1 LTSICRFSIFAAT
14 VRIGQQDL
22 YKTEKGG
29 NKMKYKNC
37 LGFMAIG
44 VLTIAFLA
52 CTKYER
58 QVVPFKLPS
67 SLPNATE
74 AAEATI
80 AAQAFDNK
88 DEAAKAFGF
97 DIRGLILPVQV
108 IFDNKGPHPL
118 EILPA
123 QTFLVDE
130 ENNLWPI
137 LDQNMAYDR
146 ISKKT
151 ELGKVLPEGAK
162 YGGLGGAA
170 GGIIGA
176 AIGIVTGTSVGEA
189 AAKGAAVGAAAGLT
203 MGGAQGLDNQDV
215 QSKISEDLKARSLE
229 KRAVK
234 PHEVAHG
241 FIFFPGEAKKAK
253 ELRLQLK
260 ATDTGKVYP
269 LILKF

>member
-1 LTSICRFSIFAAT
+1 
-14 VRIGQQDL
+14 
-22 YKTEKGG
+22 
-29 NKMKYKNC
+29 MKSKNC
-37 LGFMAIG
+37 FR
-44 VLTIAFLA
+44 FLA
-52 CTKYER
+52 VLIFVAVISACASYER
-58 QVVPFKLPS
+58 QVTPFKMPS
-67 SLPNATE
+67 SFPNATE
-74 AAEATI
+74 VAEATI

-123 QTFLVDE
+123 QTFLVDV

-137 LDQNMAYDR
+137 LDQKLAYDR

-151 ELGKVLPEGAK
+151 ELGRVLPEGAK
-162 YGGLGGAA
+162 YGGLAGAA

-176 AIGIVTGTSVGEA
+176 AIGIVSGTNVGDA
-189 AAKGAAVGAAAGLT
+189 AMKGAAVGAAAGLT

-234 PHEVAHG
+234 PREIAHG
-241 FIFFPGEAKKAK
+241 FIFFPGEAKKAI

-260 ATDTGKVYP
+260 ATDTGKIYP
-269 LILKF
+269 MILKF